1 MPDQRSYLWLCRPCS
16 VPISVTLSLDI
27 PRGVW
32 LRKPEEGDKLKWSR
46 FPETRITSSRWR
58 WLGRCPVPMLW
69 IVAVKGRVLWSSST
83 NQMPRLSPLLQW
95 AAITGCSLVGVWP
108 EAGRG
113 MLGMF
118 PTPAAPPPSVKHYH
132 SQFIKEGLKL
142 KVKQKIKDESLSY
155 GSDDGDSKI
164 EGVSFNYFLISG
176 HFSISR
182 TWPTKM
188 RRGGVGGGNE
198 TKLRRRNAETRRKRE
213 RPDSLRRGRSWKY
226 KMRV

>member
-1 MPDQRSYLWLCRPCS
+1 MPDQRSYLWRRPCS

-118 PTPAAPPPSVKHYH
+118 PTPAAPPQPTILNISLLSRPGRVFTLVFMSCASPAPASDGGMRSKSDNRGTRVK
-132 SQFIKEGLKL
+132 SKL
-142 KVKQKIKDESLSY
+142 I
-155 GSDDGDSKI
+155 
-164 EGVSFNYFLISG
+164 
-176 HFSISR
+176 
-182 TWPTKM
+182 
-188 RRGGVGGGNE
+188 
-198 TKLRRRNAETRRKRE
+198 
-213 RPDSLRRGRSWKY
+213 
-226 KMRV
+226 